1 MMKIW
6 LRHFIK
12 HRDTAL
18 LAVAL
23 LCLLAA
29 ILRPTIPFKR
39 NIYTY
44 FLVADISQSMNAT
57 DMVLNG
63 KKVSRMAYMQNLMH
77 EVVASLPCDTKVSI
91 GLFAGNSVAA
101 MYAPIEVCRN
111 FAAIQ
116 DTIDHLDWRM
126 AWSGNSRLRESLYVT
141 AKVVRGLPEPAQVLY
156 FTDGEEAPKLH
167 AFNTKSLAEFQG
179 GDDWLLVGIG
189 TEEGTA
195 IPKLSEDNQVIGY
208 WSNESFAMQPGI
220 AQISEST
227 LGVRDDN
234 VATGE
239 HDRYTSRLAAE
250 YMQALSQ
257 EIGAKYIKGDS
268 SYHVLQ
274 AMKAQKPA
282 RRDIAPLALDWL
294 FATLAG
300 LCILGTY
307 ASRHPLR
314 QIMQNLKLYKNQMTS
329 KLFNKTESIAHDNH
343 FQ

>member
-1 MMKIW
+1 MNIW
-6 LRHFIK
+6 LKRFIK

-18 LAVAL
+18 LALAIVL
-23 LCLLAA
+23 LMAA
-29 ILRPTIPFKR
+29 ILRPSMPFKR

-44 FLVADISQSMNAT
+44 FLIADISQSMNAS
-57 DMVLNG
+57 DMTLHG
-63 KKVSRMAYMQNLMH
+63 KKVSRLAYMQNMMH

-101 MYAPIEVCRN
+101 MYAPIEVCKN

-116 DTIDHLDWRM
+116 DTIEHLDWRM
-126 AWSGNSRLRESLYVT
+126 AWSGNSRLRESLFVT
-141 AKVVRGLPEPAQVLY
+141 AKVVRGLSEPAQVVY

-167 AFNTKSLAEFQG
+167 AFNTKDLTELQG
-179 GDDWLLVGIG
+179 ANDWIFVGIG
-189 TEEGTA
+189 SEEGVA

-239 HDRYTSRLAAE
+239 HDRYISKLAAD
-250 YMQALSQ
+250 YMESMTK
-257 EIGAKYIKGDS
+257 EIGAKYVKGDN

-274 AMKAQKPA
+274 AMKAQPPA
-282 RRDIAPLALDWL
+282 RRDIAPFPLSWIL
-294 FATLAG
+294 ATLAG
-300 LCILGTY
+300 LSVLGIY
-307 ASRHPLR
+307 ASKHPIR
-314 QIMQNLKLYKNQMTS
+314 QIKQNLNIYRQDIKS
-329 KLFNKTESIAHDNH
+329 KLFTKSEAVAHDNH

>member
-1 MMKIW
+1 MNIW
-6 LRHFIK
+6 LRRFIK
-12 HRDTAL
+12 HRDSVLLGLAL
-18 LAVAL
+18 LFL
-23 LCLLAA
+23 LGA
-29 ILRPTIPFKR
+29 ILRPSIPFKH

-44 FLVADISQSMNAT
+44 FLVADISQSMNT
-57 DMVLNG
+57 KDMVIRG
-63 KKVSRMAYMQNLMH
+63 QKVTRLAYMQNMMH
-77 EVVASLPCDTKVSI
+77 EVVGSLPCGTKVSI

-101 MYAPIEVCRN
+101 MYSPIEICQN

-126 AWSGNSRLRESLYVT
+126 AWSGNSRLRESLFVT
-141 AKVVRGLPEPAQVLY
+141 AKVVRGLSEPAQVVY

-167 AFNTKSLAEFQG
+167 AFNTKNLEEFQG
-179 GDDWLLVGIG
+179 GDDWIFVGIG
-189 TEEGTA
+189 SEEGDA

-234 VATGE
+234 VAGDN
-239 HDRYTSRLAAE
+239 DRYISKMAAE
-250 YMQALSQ
+250 YMQSLTQ

-268 SYHVLQ
+268 SYSVLQ
-274 AMKAQKPA
+274 AMRAQKPA
-282 RRDIAPLALDWL
+282 RRDIAPLPLGWL
-294 FATLAG
+294 LATLAG
-300 LCILGTY
+300 LCIVGTY

-314 QIMQNLKLYKNQMTS
+314 QIKQNLKIYHHEIRS
-329 KLFNKTESIAHDNH
+329 RLFNRSEAVAHDNH

>member
-1 MMKIW
+1 MKK
-6 LRHFIK
+6 LLNLFLHK
-12 HRDTAL
+12 RDTFL
-18 LAVAL
+18 LATAAV
-23 LCLLAA
+23 CLLLA
-29 ILRPTIPFKR
+29 ILRPTIPFR
-39 NIYTY
+39 HNIYAY
-44 FLVADISQSMNAT
+44 LLVADISQSMNAK
-57 DMVLNG
+57 DMKLNG
-63 KKVSRMAYMQNLMH
+63 KTVTRMVYMQNMMR
-77 EVVASLPCDTKVSI
+77 EVTSSLPCGTKVSI

-101 MYAPIEVCRN
+101 MYDPIEICQN

-126 AWSGNSRLRESLYVT
+126 AWSGNSRVRESLYVT
-141 AKVVRGLPEPAQVLY
+141 AKVVRALAEPAQVIY

-179 GDDWLLVGIG
+179 GDGWIFVGIG
-189 TEEGTA
+189 TEEGIA

-234 VATGE
+234 VATGD
-239 HDRYTSRLAAE
+239 HDRFISKLSTE
-250 YMQALSQ
+250 YLNSLVQ

-268 SYHVLQ
+268 VYTVLD
-274 AMKAQKPA
+274 AMKEQKPA
-282 RRDIAPLALDWL
+282 RRDIAPLDLDWL

-300 LCILGTY
+300 LSVLGMY
-307 ASRHPLR
+307 ASKDMFKQLSRK
-314 QIMQNLKLYKNQMTS
+314 LKLFQKDMRTRFS
-329 KLFNKTESIAHDNH
+329 KAQVIAHDNH